1 MEETNIR
8 FEDLPEA
15 VQWIKNKLTEI
26 ALKIDRM
33 HGNAI
38 EKEEPPQWFSIQEL
52 CDYLPEHPAIQTV
65 YTWTSANRIP
75 YYKEGKRIRFLKSEI
90 DKWMLNSK
98 LKSRDELE
106 KEAQNFVESKR
117 KNAFYGT
124 KKRIIEPQLSPMFRT
139 SPSTHFQKRYWK
151 WRMALLILKV
161 STLSIC
167 SCRWFRRLHLPQV
180 MHFR

>member
-117 KNAFYGT
+117 KNAFYDT
-124 KKRIIEPQLSPMFRT
+124 KKG
-139 SPSTHFQKRYWK
+139 
-151 WRMALLILKV
+151 
-161 STLSIC
+161 
-167 SCRWFRRLHLPQV
+167 
-180 MHFR
+180 

>member
-26 ALKIDRM
+26 ALSGRLSQNLSARI
-33 HGNAI
+33 N
-38 EKEEPPQWFSIQEL
+38 ES
-52 CDYLPEHPAIQTV
+52 IQTV

-124 KKRIIEPQLSPMFRT
+124 KKG
-139 SPSTHFQKRYWK
+139 
-151 WRMALLILKV
+151 
-161 STLSIC
+161 
-167 SCRWFRRLHLPQV
+167 
-180 MHFR
+180 

>member
-1 MEETNIR
+1 
-8 FEDLPEA
+8 
-15 VQWIKNKLTEI
+15 
-26 ALKIDRM
+26 M

-124 KKRIIEPQLSPMFRT
+124 KKG
-139 SPSTHFQKRYWK
+139 
-151 WRMALLILKV
+151 
-161 STLSIC
+161 
-167 SCRWFRRLHLPQV
+167 
-180 MHFR
+180 